1 MKLGHNPDLVSI
13 FMETW
18 SIFGPSFTKLRY
30 DKFQNLVQIWTKFPK
45 IWKLGQDYDQVSQS
59 FKKNTKTGTC
69 PTVLEII
76 LSCFHQVRLNFIA
89 ENCYGLLFLFRLWF
103 RR

>member
-1 MKLGHNPDLVSI
+1 MKLGRNPDLVSI

-18 SIFGPSFTKLRY
+18 SIFGPSFTTLRY
-30 DKFQNLVQIWTKFPK
+30 DKFQNLVHIPK
-45 IWKLGQDYDQVSQS
+45 IWKLGQNYNQVSQN

-76 LSCFHQVRLNFIA
+76 LSCFH
-89 ENCYGLLFLFRLWF
+89 
-103 RR
+103 

>member
-30 DKFQNLVQIWTKFPK
+30 DKFQNLVQILTKFPK

-76 LSCFHQVRLNFIA
+76 LLCFHYV
-89 ENCYGLLFLFRLWF
+89 
-103 RR
+103 